1 MGWYFLKITESMQ
14 ATTTE
19 AHALQQEKLQ
29 PWEAIAPQLEKALTP
44 NKDPAQP
51 NK

>member
-1 MGWYFLKITESMQ
+1 MKATATEI
-14 ATTTE
+14 
-19 AHALQQEKLQ
+19 HALQQEKLQ
-29 PWEAIAPQLEKALTP
+29 PWEAIAAQLEKALTP